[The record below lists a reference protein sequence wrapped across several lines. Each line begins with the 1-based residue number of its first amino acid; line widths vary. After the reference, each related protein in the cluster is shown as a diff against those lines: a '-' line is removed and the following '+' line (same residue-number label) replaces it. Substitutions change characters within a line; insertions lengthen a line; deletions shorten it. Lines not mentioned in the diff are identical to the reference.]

1 MTDIEQSIL
10 SEMSTLPDARLN
22 DVLAFVR
29 FLKVSLYD
37 PEKIRNDFKEALK
50 DARGTA
56 KENNISQAD
65 IEAEIQAVRAGK

>member
-1 MTDIEQSIL
+1 MTDLEQSII
-10 SEMSTLPDARLN
+10 SEISTLPDARLN

-37 PEKIRNDFKEALK
+37 PEKIRSDFKEALK
-50 DARGTA
+50 DARATA

-65 IEAEIQAVRAGK
+65 IEAEIRAVRAGK

>member
-1 MTDIEQSIL
+1 MTDLEQSIL
-10 SEMSTLPDARLN
+10 SEISTLPDARLN

-37 PEKIRNDFKEALK
+37 PQKIRSDFKEALK
-50 DARGTA
+50 DARATA